1 MILTVDGQSYEI
13 TNWDEFQKKFLSAIG
28 FQLQSE
34 IRKQVDRMNL
44 IGSTR
49 QLRLGTDFEVS
60 GNELT
65 MTSSA
70 PHAVYIEYGTYDYWN
85 QYGQGSFP
93 DPGYP
98 SIPKKKELTPQQRKG
113 MPKGMQ
119 PFAPFRRV
127 LWNENKMAQIISKA
141 ARNVSL

>member
-1 MILTVDGQSYEI
+1 MILTVDGQKYEI

-49 QLRLGTDFEVS
+49 QLRLGTDFIVQ

-70 PHAVYIEYGTYDYWN
+70 PHAVYIEYGTYDYWE
-85 QYGQGSFP
+85 QYGQSSFP

-98 SIPKKKELTPQQRKG
+98 TIPKKKELKPSQRRG

-127 LWNENKMAQIISKA
+127 LWNQKKMDQIINKA
-141 ARNVSL
+141 VKNVTL

>member
-13 TNWDEFQKKFLSAIG
+13 TNWEEFQKKFLSAIG
-28 FQLQSE
+28 FQLTSE
-34 IRKQVDRMNL
+34 IRKQVDKMNL

-49 QLRLGTDFEVS
+49 QLRLGTDFVVN

-70 PHAVYIEYGTYDYWN
+70 PYAVYIEYGTYDYWKS
-85 QYGQGSFP
+85 YGQHSFP

-98 SIPKKKELTPQQRKG
+98 TIPKKKELTPQQRKG

-127 LWNENKMAQIISKA
+127 MYNQNKMDQVIKKA
-141 ARNVSL
+141 VNNLTL